1 MRDYSERSDTRV
13 NYEIDE
19 VKLRSVSATLASQR
33 RQIAPSIDEVRTKT
47 DVATPCQQVREPTM
61 THLENN
67 SRLV

>member
-47 DVATPCQQVREPTM
+47 DVATPCQQVREQ